1 MKDSKY
7 NLIVPYQNKLLFY
20 NVLNS
25 SFSYIDNYDNS
36 FDSINDFFKSSI
48 ALKKGYVHDDFYDEE
63 KAFLMKKQD
72 QTESRFLNLVV
83 LPTMQCNFKCPYCY
97 ECDKDKVMGKETVRA
112 LEKFLLLHLHEYSGL
127 HIGWFGGEP
136 LLKMDVIESINN
148 TAKRISKKLGKM
160 FFSSITTNG
169 YLLSIENFQKLL
181 DLNIKSY
188 TVTLDGTKEYHDKYR
203 KLKSDAP
210 TYNRLIDNLINISKN
225 KSAFLFNVRMN
236 VSKENY
242 SNLDTFIEEMYK
254 LFGKD
259 NRFDLTLVLTSD
271 WGGETI
277 NQMKDDLLQSTDFL
291 YDVIIKHKDKF
302 KFKNMF
308 KIIEGESC
316 QFANR
321 NSYVID
327 TEGNLLKCTV
337 HLNHEKIKVG
347 KILPTGNI
355 EFNYSNLSYWNLH
368 DYSFQTSNNC
378 KNCKMLFVCKERL
391 CLAAE
396 KYSIKCG
403 YSTEKLEKMLIA
415 KYELDPESFYYVNK
429 QQILLKET

>member
-169 YLLSIENFQKLL
+169 YPYS
-181 DLNIKSY
+181 
-188 TVTLDGTKEYHDKYR
+188 R
-203 KLKSDAP
+203 KP
-210 TYNRLIDNLINISKN
+210 
-225 KSAFLFNVRMN
+225 V
-236 VSKENY
+236 
-242 SNLDTFIEEMYK
+242 
-254 LFGKD
+254 
-259 NRFDLTLVLTSD
+259 
-271 WGGETI
+271 
-277 NQMKDDLLQSTDFL
+277 
-291 YDVIIKHKDKF
+291 
-302 KFKNMF
+302 
-308 KIIEGESC
+308 
-316 QFANR
+316 
-321 NSYVID
+321 
-327 TEGNLLKCTV
+327 
-337 HLNHEKIKVG
+337 
-347 KILPTGNI
+347 
-355 EFNYSNLSYWNLH
+355 
-368 DYSFQTSNNC
+368 
-378 KNCKMLFVCKERL
+378 
-391 CLAAE
+391 
-396 KYSIKCG
+396 
-403 YSTEKLEKMLIA
+403 
-415 KYELDPESFYYVNK
+415 
-429 QQILLKET
+429 